1 VITYALRTM
10 DAATSPPAT
19 KSAKEASASGG
30 ATPPVA
36 GREGAEY
43 CEAAA
48 LAVALTANYLP
59 VIYLRGAA
67 FGLLVAPRTSPK

>member
-1 VITYALRTM
+1 M

-48 LAVALTANYLP
+48 LAVALAEALAVGKAVGLAVGLALP
-59 VIYLRGAA
+59 E
-67 FGLLVAPRTSPK
+67 VAGT